1 MPPPR
6 GAWAAGTGRLRNVCL
21 DPLNSVPVIG
31 RSFKEHS
38 DGAQY
43 LLRVDLVVEL
53 QDVKDPVL
61 DALQGQ
67 GGSVAVQAARL
78 CDPAGDL
85 RHGRGQAVSTEWT
98 RGQCPGPSSTKP
110 SGPQRQGLI

>member
-31 RSFKEHS
+31 RSFKERS

-98 RGQCPGPSSTKP
+98 
-110 SGPQRQGLI
+110 